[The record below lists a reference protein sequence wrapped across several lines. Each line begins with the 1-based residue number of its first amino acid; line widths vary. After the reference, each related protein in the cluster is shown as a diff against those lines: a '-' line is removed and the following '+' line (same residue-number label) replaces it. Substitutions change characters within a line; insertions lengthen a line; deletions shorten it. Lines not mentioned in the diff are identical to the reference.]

1 MFGYI
6 VYESGERRGRLEQR
20 NLLGV
25 RVLEAA
31 VPGRRQVYGAL
42 AARRLAAAMA
52 RRGVKQAV
60 FPQDFPF
67 AQAFWRRG
75 VLPVNTLEL
84 YRALAGRAVKEGMA
98 GLGLAP
104 AETTAA
110 VTAERITRGVEELV
124 TELCMTVRY
133 VLLQVPRGGE
143 DLCRRLKGE
152 YGVSVQLRPGRRQ
165 LEEAD
170 VLVELAP
177 PPEMTFRGALVL
189 PLYDGERVVR
199 RSGIRLSLPPQAA
212 AAAPGCEEDQLLAV
226 LYRCGVLQKY
236 QIPLK
241 MVDIPG
247 KTHYNASIVEQYALR

>member
-6 VYESGERRGRLEQR
+6 VYESGERRGRLEKR
-20 NLLGV
+20 NLLGI

-31 VPGRRQVYGAL
+31 VPGRRQLYGAL

-52 RRGVKQAV
+52 RSGVRQAV
-60 FPQDFPF
+60 FPREFPF
-67 AQAFWRRG
+67 AQAFWKRG
-75 VLPVNTLEL
+75 VLPVNTLDL
-84 YRALAGRAVKEGMA
+84 YRALAGRAVKDAMGNLNLSP
-98 GLGLAP
+98 G
-104 AETTAA
+104 ETTVA
-110 VTAERITRGVEELV
+110 VTADRVTGQVEELV

-133 VLLQVPRGGE
+133 VLLQAPRGGE

-177 PPEMTFRGALVL
+177 PPEMTFRGSLVL
-189 PLYDGERVVR
+189 PLYDGERVVG
-199 RSGIRLSLPPQAA
+199 RSGVRLSLPPQAA
-212 AAAPGCEEDQLLAV
+212 DAAPGCEEDQLLAV

-247 KTHYNASIVEQYALR
+247 KTHYNASIVEQSALP

>member
-110 VTAERITRGVEELV
+110 VTAERITGGVEELV
-124 TELCMTVRY
+124 TELCREPKMFEEILQGVFARYQLTMDFNQYVLVGSTVRSY
-133 VLLQVPRGGE
+133 LAYLLDRG
-143 DLCRRLKGE
+143 
-152 YGVSVQLRPGRRQ
+152 
-165 LEEAD
+165 
-170 VLVELAP
+170 
-177 PPEMTFRGALVL
+177 
-189 PLYDGERVVR
+189 
-199 RSGIRLSLPPQAA
+199 AA
-212 AAAPGCEEDQLLAV
+212 AAEFDDNRLLWRAV
-226 LYRCGVLQKY
+226 
-236 QIPLK
+236 
-241 MVDIPG
+241 
-247 KTHYNASIVEQYALR
+247 

>member
-247 KTHYNASIVEQYALR
+247 KSHYNASIVEQYALP

>member
-6 VYESGERRGRLEQR
+6 VYESGERRGGLGAR

-25 RVLEAA
+25 RVMEAA
-31 VPGRRQVYGAL
+31 VPGRRQLYGAL

-52 RRGVKQAV
+52 RGGVRQAV
-60 FPQDFPF
+60 FPREFPF
-67 AQAFWRRG
+67 AQAFWKRG
-75 VLPVNTLEL
+75 VLPVDTLPL
-84 YRALAGRAVKEGMA
+84 YQALAGRAVKEALGE
-98 GLGLAP
+98 LGLSP
-104 AETTAA
+104 AETTVA
-110 VTAERITRGVEELV
+110 VTAERLTGGVEELV
-124 TELCMTVRY
+124 TELCMMVRY
-133 VLLQVPRGGE
+133 VLLQIPRGGE

-152 YGVSVQLRPGRRQ
+152 YGVSVRLRPGRRQ

-177 PPEMTFRGALVL
+177 PPEMTFRGSLAL
-189 PLYDGERVVR
+189 PLYDGERVVE
-199 RSGIRLSLPPQAA
+199 RSGVRLSLPPAMAQV
-212 AAAPGCEEDQLLAV
+212 APGCREDQLLAV

-241 MVDIPG
+241 IVDIPG

>member
-42 AARRLAAAMA
+42 AARRLAAALA

-110 VTAERITRGVEELV
+110 VTAERITGGVEELV